1 VPTHALRS
9 SALVQFD
16 SIAVDPI
23 AADLT
28 ETPLPAVA
36 GDDQPT
42 PRGRTLVT
50 RLLALLALV
59 VAVAS
64 LGACTAPSSSTKGAQ
79 IANLAR
85 SHIGAPY
92 SYGASGPGS
101 FDCSGLVQYVHR
113 QAGINLPRTSGGQ
126 LAAARP
132 VSKSAGRPGDV
143 VFIGNYHVGIYMGN
157 GQMIDA
163 PKTGERVQQRAIWTS
178 GYTLGRFN

>member
-1 VPTHALRS
+1 VPAHALRS
-9 SALVQFD
+9 SALVEFD
-16 SIAVDPI
+16 SMAVDPT
-23 AADLT
+23 AADPT
-28 ETPLPAVA
+28 ETPLTADVPDEQPAA
-36 GDDQPT
+36 R
-42 PRGRTLVT
+42 RGTAVT
-50 RLLALLALV
+50 RLLALLAVV

-85 SHIGAPY
+85 SHIGQGYAW
-92 SYGASGPGS
+92 GGTGPS
-101 FDCSGLVQYVHR
+101 TFDCSGLVQYVHR
-113 QAGINLPRTSGGQ
+113 QAGINIPRTSGSQ

-163 PKTGERVQQRAIWTS
+163 PRSGERVQQRAIWTS